1 MTLDAEQVVYDAGGR
16 MVVLR
21 PAGKIPAWRGYL
33 TNRRPSPSTVGD
45 CLLAG
50 CGVGIVPGSIRSAVL
65 DLDGGQDP
73 AALWR
78 EAGEGWLRLPTHRGE
93 HRYFDATGQVTK
105 LPWAAFGCY
114 GDLVEASGYV
124 MLHRDGL
131 QVLAEALPHRKAA
144 PLGQLDLFLNSSRR
158 ERFRKAEVDTVRVV
172 VPPGTILEEVPR
184 GARWNALWDAVRF
197 WAYPQS
203 MGDARDAWMARV
215 RDFAEASNARLP
227 CPMGTHPRDDAKD
240 RKAVGLLTALIGG
253 WTWDNMSGGGSRYDH
268 TPEAQRRR
276 GLKRW
281 HDRGGEDVVA
291 AVRNRNRIMV
301 EEALAGSSTREIAG
315 RYGLG
320 DHKNV
325 RSVLW
330 EHGLRWDRG
339 SRNWRKLGGA

>member
-1 MTLDAEQVVYDAGGR
+1 MRDASRLSPRHVHVRERRFLMSGTLTYREVGKLTGLSRSTITRRVRAGAFPAPVNLGFATPRRLHCGRSGHLAREPAARRVSPGGGGVTLDAEQVVYDAGGR

-172 VPPGTILEEVPR
+172 VPPGTIIEEVPR
-184 GARWNALWDAVRF
+184 RSTLERALGRRPVLGLPTVHGGR
-197 WAYPQS
+197 P
-203 MGDARDAWMARV
+203 R
-215 RDFAEASNARLP
+215 RLDGP
-227 CPMGTHPRDDAKD
+227 CA
-240 RKAVGLLTALIGG
+240 GL
-253 WTWDNMSGGGSRYDH
+253 
-268 TPEAQRRR
+268 
-276 GLKRW
+276 
-281 HDRGGEDVVA
+281 RGGIERPAPVSD
-291 AVRNRNRIMV
+291 
-301 EEALAGSSTREIAG
+301 
-315 RYGLG
+315 G
-320 DHKNV
+320 DPPP
-325 RSVLW
+325 
-330 EHGLRWDRG
+330 
-339 SRNWRKLGGA
+339 